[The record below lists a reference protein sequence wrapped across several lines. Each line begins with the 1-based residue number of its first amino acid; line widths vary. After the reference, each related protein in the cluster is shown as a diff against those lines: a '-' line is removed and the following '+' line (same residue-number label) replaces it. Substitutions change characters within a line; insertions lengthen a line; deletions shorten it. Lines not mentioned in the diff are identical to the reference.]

1 MVHGRTKHSGI
12 FLAFSL
18 VCSSHR
24 DRKGREEEGNCTTG
38 KSLRLP
44 RFLFPAPRPTC
55 LLIAG
60 SGGGW
65 GRLSLDSAG
74 VLVLGAADY

>member
-1 MVHGRTKHSGI
+1 M
-12 FLAFSL
+12 
-18 VCSSHR
+18 
-24 DRKGREEEGNCTTG
+24 TG

-65 GRLSLDSAG
+65 ARLSLDSAG